1 MRLIGELKD
10 AELARKFAAYL
21 MTEGITPQVDEENG
35 IWEVWVK
42 DEDQLEPATKKLA
55 EFEADPGNAR
65 YQGVIEKADAIF
77 REEEVKRRQYKKN
90 VVDVSKNQRP
100 AGRRRG
106 PLTTLLLIACIV
118 AFVFTDFGAGV
129 REGVQDLPAYRALS
143 FTAIEKPESFELEKE
158 YGQDDLR
165 FRLASIQKGE
175 VWRLITPIFIHF
187 GIMHIVFNM
196 LWMVQLGTLIENR
209 YGTFWFAVLVLTSA
223 ALSNFAQCTVPVAI
237 DGSAPRI
244 VEGGI
249 LIGLAGG
256 MSGVVYALFGFVWM
270 KSVYDPTC
278 GFRINEMTVFIMIG
292 WLFLCMTGVMGSIG
306 NWAHGVGLVVGMLAG
321 YLPTVFKR

>member
-1 MRLIGELKD
+1 MRLIGEIKD

-21 MTEGITPQVDEENG
+21 LTEGITPQVDKENG

-42 DEDQLEPATKKLA
+42 DEDQLEAATKKLA
-55 EFEADPGNAR
+55 EFEANPNDAR

-90 VVDVSKNQRP
+90 VVDVSKNQRTP
-100 AGRRRG
+100 GRRRG
-106 PLTTLLLIACIV
+106 PLTMLLLIACIISFV
-118 AFVFTDFGAGV
+118 ATDFGAGV

-143 FTAIEKPESFELEKE
+143 FTSIEEPESFELVKK
-158 YGQDDLR
+158 YDQDDLR
-165 FRLASIQKGE
+165 LRLASIQKGE
-175 VWRLITPIFIHF
+175 VWRVITPIFIHF
-187 GIMHIVFNM
+187 GVMHIVFNM

-209 YGTFWFAVLVLTSA
+209 YGTFWFGVLVLTSA
-223 ALSNFAQCTVPVAI
+223 ALSTFAQCTVPVAL
-237 DGSAPRI
+237 DGSPPALL
-244 VEGGI
+244 GGT

-270 KSVYDPTC
+270 KSVYDPNC
-278 GFRINEMTVFIMIG
+278 GFRINETTVFIMIG
-292 WLFLCMTGVMGSIG
+292 WLFICMTGMMGSIG

-321 YLPTVFKR
+321 YLPTVLRR